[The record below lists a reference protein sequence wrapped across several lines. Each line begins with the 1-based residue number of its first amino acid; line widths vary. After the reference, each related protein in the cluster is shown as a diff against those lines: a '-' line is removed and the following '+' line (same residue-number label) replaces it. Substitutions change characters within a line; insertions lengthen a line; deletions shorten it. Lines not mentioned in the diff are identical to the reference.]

1 MTKLNTM
8 QLLKE
13 STFQLILLFFHKAF
27 FLKLIF
33 NLKNVVNYLKSK
45 CLT

>member
-13 STFQLILLFFHKAF
+13 STFQLILLFFHRAF
-27 FLKLIF
+27 FFIF